1 MRHQTILPTPISE
14 ASVPGIVLVCDR
26 KLRRVLY

>member
-1 MRHQTILPTPISE
+1 MSSNNSSPPPSE